1 MGKITEQNKKTTS
14 EEHSARA
21 SADNVFISS
30 KHSVEICRLV
40 RYKTTSQ
47 AKKILEEVIAL
58 KRAVPFKRYKRNVG
72 HKPGMAAGRF
82 PQKAAKEILRLVK
95 AVEAN
100 AQFKGLNT
108 ADLKITKLIANRAS
122 HPVTGGRHR
131 TIARRT
137 NLEIEATETK
147 EEKGKKKEEKR
158 GKREKP
164 GERKGEKKEER
175 EKLGEREKPGERKGE
190 KKEEIKEIKKEGE
203 KKTEEKEN
211 INKNKP
217 GEKDSER
224 DKNKM
229 GAAK

>member
-1 MGKITEQNKKTTS
+1 MNKIKEQNKKTTS
-14 EEHSARA
+14 EEHLARA

-82 PQKAAKEILRLVK
+82 PQKAAKEILRLIK
-95 AVEAN
+95 AGEAN

-131 TIARRT
+131 TTARRT
-137 NLEIEATETK
+137 NLEIEVRETK
-147 EEKGKKKEEKR
+147 EKKKEKEKRQPKTEAEKEVKKKEE
-158 GKREKP
+158 
-164 GERKGEKKEER
+164 RKAEKKEDQ
-175 EKLGEREKPGERKGE
+175 
-190 KKEEIKEIKKEGE
+190 
-203 KKTEEKEN
+203 
-211 INKNKP
+211 NKNKA
-217 GEKDSER
+217 GEG
-224 DKNKM
+224 DKNK
-229 GAAK
+229 AEESAK